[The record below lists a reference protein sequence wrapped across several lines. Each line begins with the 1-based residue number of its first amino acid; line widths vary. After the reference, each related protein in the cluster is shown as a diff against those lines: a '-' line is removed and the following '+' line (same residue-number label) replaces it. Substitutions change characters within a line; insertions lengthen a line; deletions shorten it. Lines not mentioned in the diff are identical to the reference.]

1 MISAVTGFQPGLP
14 CQASTPSQEAGREAD
29 HKEADYPQTAV
40 TPSYQWASF
49 AWQVRLWLPQQ
60 PAEHQELHSA
70 GRNLPDQFLLDFP
83 VF

>member
-14 CQASTPSQEAGREAD
+14 CQASTPSQEAGLEAD

-40 TPSYQWASF
+40 TPSYQWTSF
-49 AWQVRLWLPQQ
+49 AWQVRLWLPQLPVEQ
-60 PAEHQELHSA
+60 QELHSA
-70 GRNLPDQFLLDFP
+70 GRNLSDLFLLDLP